1 MTVRERVLT
10 VVCAGLLGVALAVGA
25 LAQGVPTTTPAT
37 PTSPVTTPGQTTVT
51 TVTTV
56 TPPPEA
62 PAVEAEEVAPPP
74 PVEEEPPP
82 PPPPTAAERFL
93 ALPRFGAALFGQQP
107 PAPIQEPAAEPEG
120 TSAATSPAGTAR
132 PGPTDEQRTAAAE
145 TPSGAQA
152 STPTPARTATRPRV
166 EPVVAGEAVPPSYLV
181 GPGDELAVRVWTDAI
196 EHVNASPVV
205 DADGR
210 IYLDLLGEV
219 TVAGES
225 IGELR
230 QEIARR
236 YRVFFT
242 RAEVSVGLARAR
254 VIEVRVTGEALYPG
268 KYRLAGNATLFSA
281 LYAAGGPSE
290 IGSLRAIKLVRRGE
304 QPLVVDLYEYLLS
317 GDVSGDVPLQTDD
330 TVFIPAAGATI
341 GVAGEVRRPARYEL
355 SGPTTLSEALQLAA
369 GVAATGYAHNLELW
383 RVGESGRRELINLD
397 ATADCDLPVRD
408 GDLIL
413 LTPVLEEPTN
423 VVELSGAVM
432 RPGRYQVR
440 PGMRVSHLLTL
451 AQGLAQDAHTGEAA
465 LWRLGP
471 DLHYDMTPVNL
482 AAALSGDPAQDP
494 ELQARDRVI
503 IYAQTDVESPKEVT
517 VNGAV
522 LRPGILPWVRG
533 MRVSDLVA
541 QAGGLV
547 DGAYTPQANLM
558 RLGPDQR
565 RALIPVNLERAL
577 GGDPEADVAVAR
589 GDVLEVLLREMVS
602 LPSQVRVY
610 GMVNMPGT
618 YPRPQAMRVS
628 GAILAAG
635 GLTRYAGNEV
645 EYTAGG
651 TVGSVQPI
659 YLSLRRDGEHFVV
672 EPDPIVGD
680 GDLVSVL
687 GMGDLI
693 PEPGEVSI
701 VGRVVRPASYA
712 LQETAEAPDTV
723 YRLLERAGGLLPDAN
738 PRGIVLY
745 RLRTEIIGD
754 EQEEDLRQVI
764 ATFNREVAS
773 ATVEGEAQRAA
784 GTSAQ
789 LAASLQAALMEGE
802 NTVIIPPRRLS
813 ETAWA
818 RAVPIDGATLIA
830 SKGQTGDFPLLRGDV
845 VVVPEQPTTVTVMGA
860 VVRAGALS
868 WREGQRAVDYIER
881 AGNFTSDARQAQT
894 VVIRANGEV
903 VPRALRTEIYA
914 GDIVLVPSDYIFR
927 AVNRPGTF
935 ERILSA
941 ITGIV
946 TGYLIFR

>member
-10 VVCAGLLGVALAVGA
+10 VLFACLLGVALAAGA
-25 LAQGVPTTTPAT
+25 LAQGAPA
-37 PTSPVTTPGQTTVT
+37 SPAPPTTPGQTTVT

-56 TPPPEA
+56 TPPPET
-62 PAVEAEEVAPPP
+62 PLVEEEVAPPP
-74 PVEEEPPP
+74 EPVEEEPPP

-93 ALPRFGAALFGQQP
+93 ALPRFGAAVFGQQP
-107 PAPIQEPAAEPEG
+107 PTVIQEPAAVIEETTATPAPAGEARREPAGEPRTASDTQAQTG
-120 TSAATSPAGTAR
+120 AQSAAQVA
-132 PGPTDEQRTAAAE
+132 
-145 TPSGAQA
+145 
-152 STPTPARTATRPRV
+152 ARTSTRTRV
-166 EPVVAGEAVPPSYLV
+166 EPVVVAGEAVPPSYLV

-196 EHVNASPVV
+196 EHVKATPVV

-290 IGSLRAIKLVRRGE
+290 IGSLRAVKLVRRGE

-317 GDVSGDVPLQTDD
+317 GDIAGDVPLQTDD
-330 TVFIPAAGATI
+330 TVFIPPAGATV

-397 ATADCDLPVRD
+397 AIADCELPVRD

-423 VVELSGAVM
+423 VVELSGAVL

-440 PGMRVSHLLTL
+440 PGMRVSDLLAL
-451 AQGLAQDAHTGEAA
+451 AQGLAQDAHTSEAA

-482 AAALSGDPAQDP
+482 AAAMSGDPARDP
-494 ELQARDRVI
+494 ELQPRDRVI
-503 IYAQTDVESPKEVT
+503 VYAQEDVESPKEVT

-565 RALIPVNLERAL
+565 RALIPVNLELAL
-577 GGDPEADVAVAR
+577 GGDAQADVTVTR
-589 GDVLEVLLREMVS
+589 GDVLEVLLRETVS

-610 GMVNMPGT
+610 GMVNVPGS

-635 GLTRYAGNEV
+635 GLTRYAGDEV
-645 EYTAGG
+645 EYTPGG
-651 TVGSVQPI
+651 TIGSVQPI
-659 YLSLRRDGEHFVV
+659 YLTLRREGEHFVV
-672 EPDPIVGD
+672 EPDPIVND

-701 VGRVVRPASYA
+701 AGRVVRPASYA
-712 LQETAEAPDTV
+712 LQETPEAPDTV
-723 YRLLERAGGLLPDAN
+723 YRLIERAGGLLPDAN

-764 ATFNREVAS
+764 ATFNREMTS
-773 ATVEGEAQRAA
+773 ATVEGETQRAA

-830 SKGQTGDFPLLRGDV
+830 SEGSEGDFPLLRGDV

-868 WREGQRAVDYIER
+868 WREGQRAIDYVER

-903 VPRALRTEIYA
+903 VPRAVRTEIYA

>member
-1 MTVRERVLT
+1 MTVRDK
-10 VVCAGLLGVALAVGA
+10 LLGIVLASLLGLIAAPAVF
-25 LAQGVPTTTPAT
+25 AQDAPTP
-37 PTSPVTTPGQTTVT
+37 PGQTTVT

-62 PAVEAEEVAPPP
+62 APVEGEQVPPPP

-82 PPPPTAAERFL
+82 PPPPTAAERFM
-93 ALPRFGAALFGQQP
+93 ALPRFGAAIFGQEPPPP
-107 PAPIQEPAAEPEG
+107 PAPAEQPPGEAEGEPAP
-120 TSAATSPAGTAR
+120 
-132 PGPTDEQRTAAAE
+132 
-145 TPSGAQA
+145 PSGAA
-152 STPTPARTATRPRV
+152 STASAGQATRPQPQTAVQPAAPASRPSTPART
-166 EPVVAGEAVPPSYLV
+166 EPAIVGEAVPPSYIV

-210 IYLDLLGEV
+210 VYLDLLGEV

-225 IGELR
+225 IAELR
-230 QEIARR
+230 EMIARR
-236 YRVFFT
+236 YREFFT
-242 RAEVSVGLARAR
+242 RAEVSVGLSRTR
-254 VIEVRVTGEALYPG
+254 IIEVRVTGEALHPG
-268 KYRLAGNATLFSA
+268 KYRLGGNATLFSA

-304 QPLVVDLYEYLLS
+304 EPLVVDLYDYLLS
-317 GDVSGDVPLQTDD
+317 GDITGDVPLQADD
-330 TVFIPAAGATI
+330 TVFIPAAGATV

-355 SGPTTLSEALQLAA
+355 TGETTLSAALQLAA
-369 GVAATGYAHNLELW
+369 GVAPTGYAHNLELW
-383 RVGESGRRELINLD
+383 RVGESGRRELINVD
-397 ATADCDLPVRD
+397 ITRDSDLPVRD

-413 LTPVLEEPTN
+413 LTPVLEQPEN

-432 RPGRYQVR
+432 RPGQYQVR
-440 PGMRVSHLLTL
+440 PGMRVSDLLAL
-451 AQGLAQDAHTGEAA
+451 GQGPSEGAHMGEAA

-471 DLHYDMTPVNL
+471 DLDYDLTPVDL
-482 AAALSGDPAQDP
+482 AAALSGDPAHDP
-494 ELQARDRVI
+494 ELQARDRLIV
-503 IYAQTDVESPKEVT
+503 YAQEDVESPKEVT

-522 LRPGILPWVRG
+522 LRPGIIAWVRG

-558 RLGPDQR
+558 RLGADQR

-577 GGDPEADVAVAR
+577 AGDAEADVTLAR
-589 GDVLEVLLREMVS
+589 GDVLEVLLRETVS
-602 LPSQVRVY
+602 LPGEVRVY
-610 GMVNMPGT
+610 GMVNAPGS

-645 EYTAGG
+645 EYTPGG
-651 TVGSVQPI
+651 VVGRVQPI

-672 EPDPIVGD
+672 EPDPIVSD

-687 GMGDLI
+687 GIGDLI

-701 VGRVVRPASYA
+701 TGRVARPASYA
-712 LQETAEAPDTV
+712 LQETAEEPDTV
-723 YRLLERAGGLLPDAN
+723 YQLIQRAGGLLPDAN

-745 RLRTEIIGD
+745 RLRDEIIAD
-754 EQEEDLRQVI
+754 EQEADLRQVI
-764 ATFNREVAS
+764 ATFNREITS
-773 ATVEGEAQRAA
+773 ATVEGQEQRAA

-789 LAASLQAALMEGE
+789 LATSLQAAFMEGE
-802 NTVIIPPRRLS
+802 NTVIIPPRQLS

-830 SKGQTGDFPLLRGDV
+830 SGGQEGDFPLLRGDV
-845 VVVPEQPTTVTVMGA
+845 VVVPPRPTTVTVMGA

-868 WREGQRAVDYIER
+868 WEEGQRAIDYVER
-881 AGNFTSDARQAQT
+881 AGNFTADARQAHT

-903 VPRALRTEIYA
+903 VPKALRTEIYA

-941 ITGIV
+941 VTGIL